1 MKQRFEYIDA
11 FRGLAIIFIVFGH
24 IPLYCYGES
33 GGNLTSYR
41 LFTSM
46 IQIPMFFFISGFL
59 FRGNFRL
66 GGVNGKLLKKFRQ
79 LVVPAIIFGGIY
91 ILYSSGDVAGCLNDR
106 FKYGYWFTLTLFEFF
121 LLQYAVDG
129 IWSIAKK
136 GCHESSFVLFNIV
149 VAILAYGMSLPA
161 VEHKIQD
168 ISVLNWLGL
177 PQWRYYM
184 YFVMGRLLQLHIE
197 RITRWKYRDVVV
209 AIVITVFF
217 ILSVL
222 EWGLHWTAK
231 GAFFHLTLI
240 SFETCALLSVFA
252 LFYKHRDKFGEKSVP
267 GLRWLSFIGKRTL
280 DIYML
285 HYFFLPKDMTIVGE
299 YFSKH
304 SDMVG
309 EMIVSGVMA
318 LAVIAVCI
326 IVGEMIR
333 VSKIFSYWV
342 LGI

>member
-1 MKQRFEYIDA
+1 MNNSRQ
-11 FRGLAIIFIVFGH
+11 
-24 IPLYCYGES
+24 S
-33 GGNLTSYR
+33 
-41 LFTSM
+41 
-46 IQIPMFFFISGFL
+46 
-59 FRGNFRL
+59 L
-66 GGVNGKLLKKFRQ
+66 GDKIKKKFRQ

-91 ILYSSGDVAGCLNDR
+91 ILYSSGDVACCLNDR

-129 IWSIAKK
+129 IWSITKK
-136 GCHESSFVLFNIV
+136 GCHIPSFVLLNIV
-149 VAILAYGMSLPA
+149 MVIFVYGMSLPS
-161 VEHKIQD
+161 VEHKIQGMPA
-168 ISVLNWLGL
+168 LNWLGL

-197 RITRWKYRDVVV
+197 RIAQWKYRDVSVV
-209 AIVITVFF
+209 IIIAVFF

-222 EWGLHWTAK
+222 QWGLHWTAK

-240 SFETCALLSVFA
+240 LFETCALLSVFA
-252 LFYKHRDKFGEKSVP
+252 LFYKHRDKFGEKSVLA
-267 GLRWLSFIGKRTL
+267 LRWLPFIGKRTL

-318 LAVIAVCI
+318 LAVIAVSLV
-326 IVGEMIR
+326 VGEMIR

-342 LGI
+342 LGTQYVSKRE